1 MQGLLIANKNQDE
14 RDQLAGIFSDDD
26 YRIEKTASV
35 ADGLEGILNK
45 TTQVIVLAGDY
56 DEQHIVKLVPLLK
69 KCNRHLSIILVTDEI
84 PINLL
89 RRIRKEGIF
98 YHALP
103 PVGEAGREEIHQAV
117 SCAFRT
123 YQANINAPKSILL
136 KEKTMLNAK
145 SILTTLSLVLLSV
158 PAMAAD
164 TSKVYN
170 SGILVLLFV
179 GFCALLVV
187 AQLLPAV
194 MNLMGMTKN
203 AAKNAAGKKIQSAGS
218 IKH

>member
-1 MQGLLIANKNQDE
+1 MQGLLIANKNQEE
-14 RDQLAGIFSDDD
+14 RDQLAGIFSDDA
-26 YRIEKTASV
+26 YQVTTTATV
-35 ADGLEGILNK
+35 ADGLEGILDK
-45 TTQVIVLAGDY
+45 TIQVIVLAGDY
-56 DEQHIVKLVPLLK
+56 DEQHVAKLVPLLK

-98 YHALP
+98 YHALA
-103 PVGEAGREEIHQAV
+103 PVGEAGCEEIHQAV
-117 SCAFRT
+117 NCAFKT
-123 YQANINAPKSILL
+123 YQANINAPKTIL
-136 KEKTMLNAK
+136 KENTMLNAK
-145 SILTTLSLVLLSV
+145 SIFTTLSLILMSV

-194 MNLMGMTKN
+194 MSLFGMTKN
-203 AAKNAAGKKIQSAGS
+203 AAKSARSMQTAQAKKS
-218 IKH
+218 

>member
-1 MQGLLIANKNQDE
+1 MQGLLIANKNTEE
-14 RDQLAGIFSDDD
+14 RDQLAGIFSDEA
-26 YRIEKTASV
+26 YQVTTTACV
-35 ADGLEGILNK
+35 ADALEGILNK
-45 TTQVIVLAGDY
+45 TIQVIVLAGDY
-56 DEQHIVKLVPLLK
+56 DEQHIAKLVPLLK

-84 PINLL
+84 PLNLL

-103 PVGEAGREEIHQAV
+103 PAGEVGREEIHQAV

-123 YQANINAPKSILL
+123 YQAHLDAPNTLPL
-136 KEKTMLNAK
+136 KETTMLNAK
-145 SILTTLSLVLLSV
+145 SIFTTLTLILLAV

-194 MNLMGMTKN
+194 MSLMGMTKN
-203 AAKNAAGKKIQSAGS
+203 AAKNASSRRMQTAGAKK
-218 IKH
+218 H

>member
-1 MQGLLIANKNQDE
+1 MQGLLIANKNEQE
-14 RDQLAGIFSDDD
+14 RDQLSSLFSDDA
-26 YRIEKTASV
+26 YQVTTTASV
-35 ADGLEGILNK
+35 ADGLEQILNK
-45 TTQVIVLAGDY
+45 TVQVIVLAGDY
-56 DEQHIVKLVPLLK
+56 DEQYIAKLVPLLK
-69 KCNRHLSIILVTDEI
+69 KCNRHLSIILVTEEI
-84 PINLL
+84 PIDLL

-98 YHALP
+98 YHALS

-117 SCAFRT
+117 SCAFKT
-123 YQANINAPKSILL
+123 YQANISAPKTISL

-145 SILTTLSLVLLSV
+145 SIFTTLSLILMAV

-194 MNLMGMTKN
+194 MNLMGMTKK
-203 AAKNAAGKKIQSAGS
+203 AAKNAGS
-218 IKH
+218 KRAHAKN

>member
-1 MQGLLIANKNQDE
+1 MQGLLIANKNIKQ
-14 RDQLAGIFSDDD
+14 RDQLASIFRNDAYQVTTTD
-26 YRIEKTASV
+26 SV

-45 TTQVIVLAGDY
+45 TVQVIVLAGDY

-103 PVGEAGREEIHQAV
+103 PVGHTGREEIHQAV
-117 SCAFRT
+117 SCAFKT
-123 YQANINAPKSILL
+123 YQANISAPKTITL
-136 KEKTMLNAK
+136 KEKVMLNAK
-145 SILTTLSLVLLSV
+145 SIFTTLSLILMSV

-164 TSKVYN
+164 TTKVYN

-194 MNLMGMTKN
+194 MNLFGMTKN
-203 AAKNAAGKKIQSAGS
+203 AAKNAAGKKAQANN
-218 IKH
+218 

>member
-1 MQGLLIANKNQDE
+1 MQGLLIANKNEQE
-14 RDQLAGIFSDDD
+14 RDQLAGLFSDDD
-26 YRIEKTASV
+26 YQVTTTDSV
-35 ADGLEGILNK
+35 ADGLEQILNK
-45 TTQVIVLAGDY
+45 TVQVIVLAGDY
-56 DEQHIVKLVPLLK
+56 DEQYIAKLVPLLK

-98 YHALP
+98 YHALS
-103 PVGEAGREEIHQAV
+103 PVGETGREEIHQAV

-123 YQANINAPKSILL
+123 YQANISAPKTISL
-136 KEKTMLNAK
+136 KENTMLNAK
-145 SILTTLSLVLLSV
+145 SIFTTLTLILMSV

-194 MNLMGMTKN
+194 MNLMGMTKK
-203 AAKNAAGKKIQSAGS
+203 AAKNAGS
-218 IKH
+218 KRAHAKN

>member
-1 MQGLLIANKNQDE
+1 MQGLLIAHKNQVE
-14 RDQLAGIFSDDD
+14 RDRLADIFSADS
-26 YRIEKTASV
+26 YQVTTTATV
-35 ADGLEGILNK
+35 ADGLDGIINRRI
-45 TTQVIVLAGDY
+45 QVIVLAGDY
-56 DEQHIVKLVPLLK
+56 DEQHIAKLVPLLK

-84 PINLL
+84 PLTLL

-103 PVGEAGREEIHQAV
+103 PIGESGREEIHQAV

-123 YQANINAPKSILL
+123 YRANESAPKTIPL
-136 KEKTMLNAK
+136 KEKTMLNK
-145 SILTTLSLVLLSV
+145 TLFFTLSLILMTV

-194 MNLMGMTKN
+194 MNLFGMTKK
-203 AAKNAAGKKIQSAGS
+203 AAKNARKMQTSSLEKN
-218 IKH
+218 

>member
-1 MQGLLIANKNQDE
+1 MQGLLIVNKNRTE
-14 RDQLAGIFSDDD
+14 ADQLAGIFRDGTFSV
-26 YRIEKTASV
+26 TCVAAV

-45 TTQVIVLAGDY
+45 TVQVIVLAGDY
-56 DEQHIVKLVPLLK
+56 DQQLIAKLVPLLK

-98 YHALP
+98 YHALR
-103 PVGEAGREEIHQAV
+103 PVGEVGREEIYQAV
-117 SCAFRT
+117 SCAFKT
-123 YQANINAPKSILL
+123 YQANVSAPKSISL

-145 SILTTLSLVLLSV
+145 SLLTSLSLILMAV
-158 PAMAAD
+158 PAVAAD

-170 SGILVLLFV
+170 SGLLVLLFV

-194 MNLMGMTKN
+194 MNLLGMTKK
-203 AAKNAAGKKIQSAGS
+203 AAKSVKKMQTSS
-218 IKH
+218 LENN